1 LLWKKKL
8 ISSKSKKSDL
18 KSPRDYKPTSGRIA
32 FRRAF
37 GYKGALA
44 KIRWLQLTK

>member
-8 ISSKSKKSDL
+8 ITAKSKKSEL
-18 KSPRDYKPTSGRIA
+18 KSPRDYKPTSGRLA

-37 GYKGALA
+37 GYNGGLA